1 MSTLV
6 KNNNTGKH
14 YYLIG
19 TSYSFYKDTVPSFWG
34 GNLFPNEDEGEFKIA
49 AVCNED
55 GDIEWFCADDLKV
68 IEVDGVK
75 VSELININRNLL

>member
-6 KNNNTGKH
+6 KNNKSGRY

-19 TSYSFYKDTVPSFWG
+19 TSYSFYKDTVPSFFG

-49 AVCNED
+49 AVCNEN
-55 GDIEWFCADDLKV
+55 GEIEWFPADELKV

-75 VSELININRNLL
+75 VSELVNVNRSR